1 MGMLLSIVCP
11 TLEDPSFFIKDLTSN
26 YSSKDP
32 IFSEFEFIIV
42 TPNPEMLKVPK
53 NGMEVKIVSDRQ
65 EGIYKALNA
74 GVKESTGSYIIVVN
88 IDDFVDIKN
97 CVDSIQKN
105 LDGDPSVI
113 FGDTIILDDTCSSII
128 SVPGASPQHC
138 LEALRMPASHQAQIV
153 KKSEYLRLNYFNT
166 YYEFLSV
173 KIFLKYASD
182 FDFFARSYNSGGVW
196 VYDSSIVAR
205 QKLGGTTSQH
215 WIRTTLEI
223 CLINWV
229 HTNKSLGNIK
239 LYLKTLIGATKFHY
253 PRQRIRRRFQDE
265 PR

>member
-1 MGMLLSIVCP
+1 MAMLLSIVCP
-11 TLEDPSFFIKDLTSN
+11 TLENPSFFIQDLTSN
-26 YSSKDP
+26 YSSIDP
-32 IFSEFEFIIV
+32 IFSKFEIVIV
-42 TPNPEMLKVPK
+42 TPNPVMFKVPK
-53 NGMEVKIVSDRQ
+53 NGVAVKIVSDRK

-74 GVKESTGSYIIVVN
+74 GVMESSGSHIIVVN
-88 IDDFVDIKN
+88 IDDFVDVKN
-97 CVDSIQKN
+97 CLDSIQKN

-113 FGDTIILDDTCSSII
+113 FGDTIILDDTSSSII

-166 YYEFLSV
+166 YLEFLRV
-173 KIFLKYASD
+173 KISLKYASD

-229 HTNKSLGNIK
+229 HTNKRLGK
-239 LYLKTLIGATKFHY
+239 TTLYLKTLIGATKFHY
-253 PRQRIRRRFQDE
+253 PRQRMRKRFQDE
-265 PR
+265 SH